1 MSRPSS
7 LRPSPIC
14 IGRTGD
20 AESPVVPL
28 ASSVGHVSIPSP
40 SRRVGT
46 VQQVKIAGE
55 ANGEVYFPDNDDM
68 EVMLGER
75 LPTGEAFLS
84 S

>member
-28 ASSVGHVSIPSP
+28 ASVGHVSIPSP
-40 SRRVGT
+40 LRRVGM
-46 VQQVKIAGE
+46 VQHVKIAGE
-55 ANGEVYFPDNDDM
+55 ANGEADFSDIDDM
-68 EVMLGER
+68 EIMLGER
-75 LPTGEAFLS
+75 LPTGEAFFS

>member
-20 AESPVVPL
+20 AESPGVPR

-40 SRRVGT
+40 LRRVGM
-46 VQQVKIAGE
+46 VQHVKIAGE
-55 ANGEVYFPDNDDM
+55 ANGEADFSDIDDM
-68 EVMLGER
+68 EIMLGER
-75 LPTGEAFLS
+75 LPTGEAFLFS
-84 S
+84 

>member
-1 MSRPSS
+1 
-7 LRPSPIC
+7 
-14 IGRTGD
+14 
-20 AESPVVPL
+20 
-28 ASSVGHVSIPSP
+28 
-40 SRRVGT
+40 VGT